1 MTKAG
6 DCFVYFCSKLHNTP
20 AAAMC
25 VVVFLAQTAAMD
37 YYLVLYLSYDHLYW
51 VASDMLNLALLVSC
65 IYQSYSGRSKKNANK
80 KTAHSFAWLSWL
92 VMNIVLS
99 AKTIVVFLN
108 VAHTLEEKHP
118 SFFGPNTLKTTIAL
132 GSCVFLLLLT
142 TQHDA
147 PLGSERRQFIN
158 ELTGTVVFD
167 LLDTADI
174 LEILFEENETESFWT
189 GLKEFILAVGVLNLV
204 IPTVPLLTLSI
215 TNFGRDKLQ
224 RRLMY
229 LHRMLVVL
237 AVNVPN
243 LLVRLNL
250 WHGHSVA
257 ISPFTLK
264 NIILICITVY
274 EFYLHKRGKYE
285 GHKRERKRQKNIRDN
300 GINPTDIFT
309 VNIPDANS
317 NHKSIDDNFDMEQR
331 VVTSE

>member
-6 DCFVYFCSKLHNTP
+6 DCFVYCCSKLHNTP
-20 AAAMC
+20 AAAIC
-25 VVVFLAQTAAMD
+25 VFLFLVQAAAMD
-37 YYLVLYLSYDHLYW
+37 YYLVFYLSNDHLYW
-51 VASDMLNLALLVSC
+51 AASDLLNLGLLISC
-65 IYQSYSGRSKKNANK
+65 IYQSYSARTRGKNRE
-80 KTAHSFAWLSWL
+80 KTFHSFAWLSWL

-99 AKTIVVFLN
+99 AKTIVIFVTI
-108 VAHTLEEKHP
+108 AHTLEEKHA

-132 GSCVFLLLLT
+132 GSCIFLLLLT

-174 LEILFEENETESFWT
+174 LEILFEQTETESFWT
-189 GLKEFILAVGVLNLV
+189 GLKEFILAVAALNLI

-215 TNFGRDKLQ
+215 THFGRDKLQ

-229 LHRMLVVL
+229 LHRMMVVL

-264 NIILICITVY
+264 NVILICITVY
-274 EFYLHKRGKYE
+274 EFYLHKKGKYQMHRKE
-285 GHKRERKRQKNIRDN
+285 RLQNKKRRSTGTHSVE
-300 GINPTDIFT
+300 IFT
-309 VNIPDANS
+309 VNAPDANS
-317 NHKSIDDNFDMEQR
+317 NHKSLDDNFALEQR
-331 VVTSE
+331 VITSL